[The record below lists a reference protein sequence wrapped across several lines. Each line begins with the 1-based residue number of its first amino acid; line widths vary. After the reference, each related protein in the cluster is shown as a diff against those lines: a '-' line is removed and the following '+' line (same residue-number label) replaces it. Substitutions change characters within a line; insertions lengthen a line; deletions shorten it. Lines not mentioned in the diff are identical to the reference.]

1 MLPDLQEGSILA
13 VNAKAAF
20 GVDLLIMGT
29 AATVIYSTLF
39 RKTGHNVLY
48 VLLIGTVLNSFFGS
62 VQSALTRIMDPN
74 EYDSLKS
81 TGCGGK
87 SLEADGKD
95 SQESV
100 LKRKPVL
107 PWP

>member
-1 MLPDLQEGSILA
+1 MNSLYMLIHTAVIFAAGSGSILA

-48 VLLIGTVLNSFFGS
+48 VLLIGTVLNSF
-62 VQSALTRIMDPN
+62 SAVC
-74 EYDSLKS
+74 SLHLRGLWIPMS
-81 TGCGGK
+81 MTAF
-87 SLEADGKD
+87 L
-95 SQESV
+95 QI
-100 LKRKPVL
+100 
-107 PWP
+107 W